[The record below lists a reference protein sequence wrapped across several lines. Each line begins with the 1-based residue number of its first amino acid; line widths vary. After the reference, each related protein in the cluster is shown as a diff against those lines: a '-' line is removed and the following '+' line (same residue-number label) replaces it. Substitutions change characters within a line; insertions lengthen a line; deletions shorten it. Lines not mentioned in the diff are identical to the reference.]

1 MNKVTV
7 PDDAC
12 GEDVDAFLTQKSE
25 PGVYV
30 GEEREVFESD
40 VMSTIRLPLNNLCVL
55 CA

>member
-12 GEDVDAFLTQKSE
+12 GKDVDAFLTQKIE

-40 VMSTIRLPLNNLCVL
+40 VVSATRLPLSNLCVL
-55 CA
+55 RA